1 MATTRTY
8 ASPPGSWLA
17 PDAAPQPITE
27 GVDETTIIDL
37 PDPPSIF
44 PEGTSPTD
52 LVDLACDEPT
62 TDPRLIAIRVAA
74 YRASARFLRRTI
86 GHEASATAL
95 ELHADVME
103 DGMVP
108 DALDEFGASL

>member
-1 MATTRTY
+1 MTTTRTY
-8 ASPPGSWLA
+8 YSPPGSWL
-17 PDAAPQPITE
+17 QPGTTPKPTTE
-27 GVDETTIIDL
+27 VDETTIVDL

-52 LVDLACDEPT
+52 LVDIACDEPVL
-62 TDPRLIAIRVAA
+62 DPRLIAVRVAA
-74 YRASARFLRRTI
+74 YRASARFLRRTG
-86 GHEASATAL
+86 GHDGAATAL

-108 DALDEFGASL
+108 DALDEFGATL